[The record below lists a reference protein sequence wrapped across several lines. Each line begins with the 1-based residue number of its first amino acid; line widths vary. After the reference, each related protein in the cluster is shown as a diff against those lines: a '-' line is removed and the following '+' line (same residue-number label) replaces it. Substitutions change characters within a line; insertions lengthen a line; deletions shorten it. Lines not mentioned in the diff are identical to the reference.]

1 MQTKE
6 RISPSGIVRLLLL
19 WTAMLLAA
27 YLVSAFLHETG
38 HGIGARIDGIHVSTG
53 FNKVGAAG
61 KSPQDPDFRT
71 AMPDGFWA
79 GLLGPITTWLLAIA
93 FTIWLLLRRD
103 LSTGALA
110 IGAMAVA
117 NGLIRAIPMILF
129 VTAALAGKLHLEDEV
144 GWSLWY
150 ALKFCHP
157 ELAAFE
163 TAVLLKS
170 YPAVFFSEP
179 VFWAPPLFS
188 LILSLACLVP
198 AYGKLNRLWKNR
210 MHPGWILVFGL
221 TPLAMYFAAM
231 QILNALDKLFR
242 INW

>member
-27 YLVSAFLHETG
+27 YLVSAFLHETA

-79 GLLGPITTWLLAIA
+79 GLLGPIATWLLAIA

-103 LSTGALA
+103 LSTGAMA
-110 IGAMAVA
+110 IGAMAVT

-129 VTAALAGKLHLEDEV
+129 VTAALAGNLHLEDEV
-144 GWSLWY
+144 HWSLWY
-150 ALKFCHP
+150 ALKYCHP
-157 ELAAFE
+157 ELAALD

-170 YPAVFFSEP
+170 YPAVFLAEP

-188 LILSLACLVP
+188 LIISLACLVP
-198 AYGKLNRLWKNR
+198 AYGKLIRLWKNR
-210 MHPGWILVFGL
+210 MLPGWILVFGL
-221 TPLAMYFAAM
+221 TPLATYFAAM
-231 QILNALDKLFR
+231 PILNALDNLFR